1 MTEYARSLPVIQG
14 LWIGGE
20 LSVIEKLSI
29 ASFLKNGH
37 RVHLYTYEGVTGAP
51 EGTEIMD
58 GREILGADR
67 IFKYK
72 REGSYAGFSNVFR
85 YKLLLERGQY
95 WADLDVV
102 CLRPFTLDREY
113 VFSGAYSRRWFGL
126 GGREQFIQSCV
137 IRTPPGAPVMKY
149 CYDMASAKVPDQL
162 VWGEIG
168 PNLLQSA
175 VRSHNLTRFVSR
187 NRQFSTIDWRLMG
200 SFVSGD
206 PWVAWS
212 SRLKPIIFRPYATH
226 LYNEMWRQ
234 NGLDKNAQYPSISYL
249 EALKRRYL

>member
-1 MTEYARSLPVIQG
+1 MTGNARDLPVIQG

-20 LSVIEKLSI
+20 LSVIERLSI

-51 EGTEIMD
+51 EGTEIRD
-58 GREILGADR
+58 GREILGTDR

-95 WADLDVV
+95 WVDLDVV
-102 CLRPFTLDREY
+102 CLRPFALDREY
-113 VFSGAYSRRWFGL
+113 VFSGAYRRRRLGL

-137 IRTPPGAPVMKY
+137 IRTPPGAPVMKH
-149 CYDMASAKVPDQL
+149 CYDIASAKVPDQL

-175 VRSHNLTRFVSR
+175 VRSHNLTKFVSGHCQFTTIDWQFTERFVS
-187 NRQFSTIDWRLMG
+187 G
-200 SFVSGD
+200 V
-206 PWVAWS
+206 PWVAWLE
-212 SRLKPIIFRPYATH
+212 RLKPTILRSYSTH
-226 LYNEMWRQ
+226 LHNEMWRRK
-234 NGLDKNAQYPSISYL
+234 GLDKNGRYPPASFL
-249 EALKRRYL
+249 ETLKRRYL